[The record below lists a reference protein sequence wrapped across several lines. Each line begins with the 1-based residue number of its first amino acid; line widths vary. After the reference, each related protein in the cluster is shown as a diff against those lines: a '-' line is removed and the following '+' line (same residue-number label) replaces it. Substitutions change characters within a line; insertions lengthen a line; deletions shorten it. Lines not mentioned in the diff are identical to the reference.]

1 MAFTANDVK
10 TLREQTGVGMM
21 DCKRALVETDGNMEK
36 AIEYLRKQGMAAAGK
51 KAGRITAEG
60 LICSHVTDNAG
71 LGVLM
76 ELNCETDFV
85 ARNDDFQNLSQKLI
99 HLIAETN
106 PADVNTLLQA
116 KVGDSSV
123 ESLINE
129 SVQKIGENISLR
141 RFARYESQNG
151 HICSYIHGGGKL
163 GVLLELVP
171 EDGSKKNAEELTELA
186 KDLSMQV
193 AAAAPTYL
201 CREDVPKEVMEKELE
216 IYREVLRKEGKKED
230 MLDKIALGKL
240 SKFYQ
245 DFCLVEQLF
254 VKENK
259 SKVQQHVDEIGKK
272 IGTKITVKRFERFVL
287 GDGVEKKQEG

>member
-21 DCKRALVETDGNMEK
+21 DCKKALVATDGDMEK
-36 AIEYLRKQGMAAAGK
+36 ALEHLRKQGMASAGK

-60 LICSHVTDNAG
+60 LICSHVSDDGG

-85 ARNDDFQNLSQKLI
+85 ARNDDFQNLASKLV
-99 HLIAETN
+99 HFIAETN
-106 PADVNTLLQA
+106 PADVDTLVQA
-116 KVGDSSV
+116 KIGDATV

-129 SVQKIGENISLR
+129 SVQKLGENISLR
-141 RFARYESQNG
+141 RFVRQESPNG
-151 HICSYIHGGGKL
+151 FVCSYIHGGGKL

-171 EDGSKKNAEELTELA
+171 EDNSKRNAEELVELA
-186 KDLSMQV
+186 KDLAMQV
-193 AAAAPTYL
+193 AASAPAYL
-201 CREDVPKEVMEKELE
+201 CSADVPTEVVEKELE
-216 IYREVLRKEGKKED
+216 IYREVLRKEGKKEE
-230 MLDKIALGKL
+230 MLDKIAQGKL

-245 DFCLVEQLF
+245 DFCLVDQPF
-254 VKENK
+254 VKESK

-272 IGTKITVKRFERFVL
+272 IGTKIAIKRFSRFVL
-287 GDGVEKKQEG
+287 GDGVEKK